1 VAEASAG
8 HRVTELWMGRPVET
22 LADLVPAPLR
32 VLCVGANPSPIS
44 VTLGHYYQGPL
55 GKRFYARLG
64 LAGILPDTGG
74 RWEDDVAFE
83 AGIGFTD
90 VVKRPTARATGV
102 TRDELRHGGRLLAE
116 KLARL
121 GPRLVIFT
129 YKVGATQV
137 FGPFPGHGFVDGLQL
152 AGSEVFVMPGPMER
166 QDRVDAA
173 LAALRRRRLELWP
186 GGGAAVGVTPTE

>member
-1 VAEASAG
+1 MEADPFG
-8 HRVTELWMGRPVET
+8 HRVTELWMGQPVET
-22 LADLVPAPLR
+22 LADLVPDPIR
-32 VLCVGANPSPIS
+32 VLCVGANPSPVS

-64 LAGILPDTGG
+64 LAGVLPETGG

-102 TRDELRHGGRLLAE
+102 TREELRHGGQVLAG
-116 KLARL
+116 KLATL
-121 GPRLVIFT
+121 GAPLVIFT

-137 FGPFPGHGFVDGLQL
+137 FGPFAGHGFVAGLHL

-173 LAALRRRRLELWP
+173 LDALRARWLEI
-186 GGGAAVGVTPTE
+186 A